1 MADQTIIDQLIA
13 TVRELNMDIRGR
25 DFGGDV
31 SADDLTGHTDSI
43 PALLYS
49 MRAREMNAS
58 QAVKRMLLGE
68 AATSDDEV
76 VVLSEQQLQAGTS
89 PRILLS
95 QFGTAR
101 EAILSQVR
109 ELPDEVWNQTF
120 STPRGEMS
128 LKAYLQTL
136 IDRDAER
143 VQQIKALLGKVSV

>member
-13 TVRELNMDIRGR
+13 TVRELNLEIRGR
-25 DFGGDV
+25 DFGATI
-31 SADDLTGHTDSI
+31 SAEDLTGRADSI
-43 PALLYS
+43 PAILYQ
-49 MRAREMNAS
+49 MRGREMNAS
-58 QAVKRMLLGE
+58 QAIKRMLLGE
-68 AATSDDEV
+68 AVSDDDEAA
-76 VVLSEQQLQAGTS
+76 VLSEQQLQAGTS
-89 PRILLS
+89 PRVLLS

-136 IDRDAER
+136 IDRDNER
-143 VQQIKALLGKVSV
+143 MPQIKALLGKVNV

>member
-13 TVRELNMDIRGR
+13 TVRELNLEIRGR
-25 DFGGDV
+25 DFGESI
-31 SADDLTGHTDSI
+31 SADDLTGRTDSI
-43 PALLYS
+43 PAILYS
-49 MRAREMNAS
+49 MRGREMNAS

-68 AATSDDEV
+68 AVTSDDEAAT
-76 VVLSEQQLQAGTS
+76 LSEQQLQAGTS

-120 STPRGEMS
+120 ATPRGEMT

-136 IDRDAER
+136 IDRDTEHM
-143 VQQIKALLGKVSV
+143 QQIKSLLGKVSV